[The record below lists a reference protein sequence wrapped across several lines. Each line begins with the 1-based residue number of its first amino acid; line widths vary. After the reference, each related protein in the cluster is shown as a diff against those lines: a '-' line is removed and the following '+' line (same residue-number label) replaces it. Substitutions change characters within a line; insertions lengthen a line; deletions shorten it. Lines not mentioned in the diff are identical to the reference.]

1 MAPTADCSNQ
11 SSSITTNNDEV
22 RTNLTRVVQDT
33 VVVSVGD
40 NPNEVQQQQQEQP
53 LKKGRSASTS
63 SVDTARTS
71 LTTECDEEEI
81 LLDPE
86 DPPDDPQQQQSSSV
100 MMGGDIV
107 RKGTLD
113 LVVESKSVQIQ
124 ALPNTTIILNQASA
138 AVVVGST
145 RSEDPHQPDRVVRF
159 GHLSVHEFPCGLGD
173 HPSVSSGPPIRLEY
187 NGTHQEVETTVRTRS
202 TATANPVYSYTIP
215 VEDYEF
221 SRPLR
226 RTLPELLVPAATRR
240 QWLLLVVT
248 IFLVM
253 SMQ

>member
-11 SSSITTNNDEV
+11 NNSITTNNDEV

-86 DPPDDPQQQQSSSV
+86 DPHDDPQQQQSSSAFE
-100 MMGGDIV
+100 GDIV
-107 RKGTLD
+107 RKGTPD
-113 LVVESKSVQIQ
+113 LVVETKSVQIQ
-124 ALPNTTIILNQASA
+124 ALPNTS
-138 AVVVGST
+138 
-145 RSEDPHQPDRVVRF
+145 P
-159 GHLSVHEFPCGLGD
+159 
-173 HPSVSSGPPIRLEY
+173 
-187 NGTHQEVETTVRTRS
+187 
-202 TATANPVYSYTIP
+202 
-215 VEDYEF
+215 
-221 SRPLR
+221 
-226 RTLPELLVPAATRR
+226 
-240 QWLLLVVT
+240 
-248 IFLVM
+248 
-253 SMQ
+253 